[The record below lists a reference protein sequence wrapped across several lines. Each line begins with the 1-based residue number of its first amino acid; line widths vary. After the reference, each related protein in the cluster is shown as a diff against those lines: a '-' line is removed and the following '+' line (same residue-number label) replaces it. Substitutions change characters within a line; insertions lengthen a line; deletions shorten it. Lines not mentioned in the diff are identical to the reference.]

1 MSYPRRTFMPLTHTR
16 PFRVRH
22 YECDA
27 YGHLNNAQYLR
38 YMQETAFDASE
49 EAGYDMEYYERRGQH
64 WLIRNT
70 EIEYLSALHYNDL
83 IQVKT
88 WVADFRRS
96 TSRRM
101 YEFHRDE
108 ELVARA
114 YTDWVYLDQV
124 IGRPARIPAE
134 MIQAFLPEGTPN
146 PAIQRQPFPAP
157 PPAPAG
163 VFHTRR
169 QVEFR
174 DLDPVQHV
182 NNAVYLD
189 YVSECGFQVVSHFN
203 WPLERMLEAGFGI
216 FLRRNR
222 IEYLLPAFLGEEL
235 EITTWAYNLRRSTAT
250 RYYAIRRISDEAL
263 LARVSTEAVWVDI
276 KSGRIQ
282 RIPQDFLEDLRPN
295 LVFPDRPQDL
305 HLSK

>member
-1 MSYPRRTFMPLTHTR
+1 MPLTHTR
-16 PFRVRH
+16 QFRVRH

-27 YGHLNNAQYLR
+27 YGHLNNTQYLR
-38 YMQETAFDASE
+38 YMQETAFDASA
-49 EAGYDMEYYERRGQH
+49 EAGYDLQRYEQMGRH

-70 EIEYLSALHYNDL
+70 EIEYLAALHYDDQ
-83 IQVKT
+83 IAVKT

-101 YEFHRDE
+101 YEFTRGE
-108 ELVARA
+108 EVVARA
-114 YTDWVYLDQV
+114 HTDWVFLDDTS
-124 IGRPARIPAE
+124 GHPARIPVE
-134 MIQAFLPEGTPN
+134 MARVFLPKGAPN
-146 PAIQRQPFPAP
+146 PGLQRQPFPIA

-182 NNAVYLD
+182 NNAVYLE
-189 YVSECGFQVVSHFN
+189 YASECGFQVVAHFN
-203 WPLERMLEAGFGI
+203 WPLERMLAAGFGI

-222 IEYLLPAFLGEEL
+222 IEYLQPAVLGDEL

-250 RYYAIRRISDEAL
+250 RYYAIQRISDEAL
-263 LARVSTEAVWVDI
+263 LARVSTEAVWVNI

-295 LVFPDRPQDL
+295 LVFSDGGASMDSRE
-305 HLSK
+305 

>member
-1 MSYPRRTFMPLTHTR
+1 MPPYTR
-16 PFRVRH
+16 QFRVRY

-38 YMQETAFDASE
+38 YMQETAFDASAQ
-49 EAGYDMEYYERRGQH
+49 AGYDMDRYEQIGHH

-70 EIEYLSALHYNDL
+70 EIEYLAALHYDDRVL
-83 IQVKT
+83 VKT

-101 YEFHRDE
+101 YEFYRQE

-114 YTDWVYLDQV
+114 HSDWVFLE
-124 IGRPARIPAE
+124 IASGRPARIPAE
-134 MIQAFLPEGTPN
+134 MIQAFFPDGASN
-146 PAIQRQPFPAP
+146 PAVQRQPFPLE

-163 VFHTRR
+163 MFRTRR
-169 QVEFR
+169 RVEFR

-182 NNAVYLD
+182 NNAVYLE
-189 YVSECGFQVVSHFN
+189 YVSECGFQVVAHFN
-203 WPLERMLEAGFGI
+203 WPLERMLAHGFGI

-222 IEYLLPAFLGEEL
+222 IEYLQPALLGEEL
-235 EITTWAYNLRRSTAT
+235 EISTWAYNLRRSTAT
-250 RYYAIRRISDEAL
+250 RYYAIQRVSDGTL

-276 KSGRIQ
+276 QSGRIR
-282 RIPQDFLEDLRPN
+282 RIPQDFIEDLRPN
-295 LVFPDRPQDL
+295 MVFPNREQ
-305 HLSK
+305 

>member
-1 MSYPRRTFMPLTHTR
+1 MPLTHTR
-16 PFRVRH
+16 QFRVRY

-38 YMQETAFDASE
+38 YMQETAFDASA
-49 EAGYDMEYYERRGQH
+49 EAGYDMERYDQIGHH

-70 EIEYLSALHYNDL
+70 EIEYLAALHYDDL
-83 IQVKT
+83 INVKT

-101 YEFHRDE
+101 YEFFRGE

-114 YTDWVYLDQV
+114 HTDWVFLD
-124 IGRPARIPAE
+124 IASSRPARIPDE
-134 MIQAFLPEGTPN
+134 MIRAFFPEGAPK
-146 PAIQRQPFPAP
+146 PGIQRQPFPAP
-157 PPAPAG
+157 PPAPPDT
-163 VFHTRR
+163 FHTRR
-169 QVEFR
+169 RVEFR

-189 YVSECGFQVVSHFN
+189 YVSECGFQVVAHFH
-203 WPLERMLEAGFGI
+203 WPLERMLAAGFGI

-222 IEYLLPAFLGEEL
+222 IEYLQSALLGEEL
-235 EITTWAYNLRRSTAT
+235 EIATWAYNMRRSTAT
-250 RYYAIRRISDEAL
+250 RYYAIQRVSDAAL

-276 KSGRIQ
+276 QSGRLR
-282 RIPQDFLEDLRPN
+282 RIPPDFIEDLRPN
-295 LVFPDRPQDL
+295 MVFPNGGQQPKI
-305 HLSK
+305 SK